1 MARIEGVPAERAGL
15 LIRLVYR
22 VARRMYGQVPEPGTI
37 MAHHRGILLNSAMF
51 EMGNER
57 VLKRL
62 DPALRDLVI
71 HRVSTEIGCSWCID
85 FGTMLSIRAGMN
97 IDRLREL
104 DRYETSN
111 AFTPLEKLALA
122 YADATTAQPMTVT
135 DDMVAEL
142 RRHLDDAQLVELT
155 YAIVLENQR
164 SRFNHALGIT
174 AQGFTS
180 GDACAVPPTAA
191 PEERTESDRSGSAS
205 RG

>member
-1 MARIEGVPAERAGL
+1 MARIDGLAPERAGW

-22 VARRMYGQVPEPGTI
+22 LARRMYGQVPEPGTI

-51 EMGNER
+51 ELGNER
-57 VLKRL
+57 VMRKL

-85 FGTMLSIRAGMN
+85 FGTMQSIRAGM
-97 IDRLREL
+97 DVERLREL
-104 DRYETSN
+104 HRYEESD
-111 AFTPLEKLALA
+111 AFTSLEKLALA
-122 YADATTAQPMTVT
+122 YADAVTAQPMTVT
-135 DDMVAEL
+135 DEQVAEL
-142 RRHLDDAQLVELT
+142 RTHLDDAELVELT
-155 YAIVLENQR
+155 YAIVLENHR

-180 GDACAVPPTAA
+180 GDACVIAVP
-191 PEERTESDRSGSAS
+191 ERTTEPGRGASAS